1 VNWLGS
7 QFVKAAN
14 KMPEQ
19 IALVFGDHKIEYG
32 RLLEAVKRLA
42 AGLQSLGVQKGDR
55 VALMLPNLPHF
66 CISYYATLYIGA
78 VSVPINIMSSEKQ
91 LAWCLQHSNAKVIIS
106 WNGFL
111 AQLLSAVQAAPACER
126 ILLLGEKI
134 PNNCTSLT
142 QLTSASEPLSSPEE
156 VQPDE
161 PAVIQ
166 YTMGSADEELGA
178 VLSHAALLANAA
190 TCQEMFRVS
199 AEDRIAGVMPLFHP
213 LGQTLAMNAS
223 LLCGA
228 TLVLL
233 PRFSAPVVIDAIKK
247 QRITFMPAAPGMF
260 RALLDDQTPAEVDS
274 LKLCLSY
281 GGSLPE
287 ELLLAFEKKFN
298 TFILESYGLTEA
310 GPLVSANR
318 LNVDRKIGSVGLPL
332 LGVDVEIRNDQGALL
347 RPNQSGEIWINSPSV
362 MSGYH
367 QQPEQTAVRLK
378 GGWLFSGDMGYLDDD
393 HYLYIQERKDDII
406 LKGGFHIFSFE
417 VEAVIRQH
425 YEVAEVAVVA
435 IPDPIQGAEVKA
447 YVVRKQGG
455 TCGSEELIE
464 YCRNNLPYYKSPRY
478 VEFCDRLP
486 KSPTGRV
493 LKSQLRKQAAIGHKG
508 KESR

>member
-1 VNWLGS
+1 MNRLGS
-7 QFVKAAN
+7 QFVKVAN

-19 IALVFGDHKIEYG
+19 IALVFGDHKLEYG

-78 VSVPINIMSSEKQ
+78 VSVPLNIMSSEKQ
-91 LAWCLQHSNAKVIIS
+91 ITWCLQNSEARVIIS
-106 WNGFL
+106 WSGFL
-111 AQLLSAVQAAPACER
+111 AQVLSAVQAAPTCER
-126 ILLLGEKI
+126 IVLLGEKI
-134 PNNCTSLT
+134 PNSCTSLT
-142 QLTSASEPLSSPEE
+142 QLMANAEPLSSPVEFTA
-156 VQPDE
+156 DE

-166 YTMGSADEELGA
+166 YTMSSADEELGA
-178 VLSHAALLANAA
+178 VLAHTALLANAS
-190 TCQEMFRVS
+190 TCQEMFRIS
-199 AEDRIAGVMPLFHP
+199 ADDRVAGVMPLFHP

-223 LLCGA
+223 FLCGA

-233 PRFSAPVVIDAIKK
+233 PRFSATAVWDAVKK
-247 QRITFMPAAPGMF
+247 HRITFMPAAPGMF
-260 RALLDDQTPAEVDS
+260 RALLDEPAEEVDS

-332 LGVDVEIRNDQGALL
+332 LGVDVEIRNETGVSL
-347 RPNQSGEIWINSPSV
+347 RPNQSGEIWINSPAI
-362 MSGYH
+362 MSEYYH
-367 QQPEQTAVRLK
+367 QPEQTAARLK
-378 GGWLFSGDMGYLDDD
+378 NGWLFSGDMGYLDDD

-406 LKGGFHIFSFE
+406 IKGGFHIFSFE
-417 VEAVIRQH
+417 VETVIRQH
-425 YEVAEVAVVA
+425 FEVAEVAVVA
-435 IPDPIQGAEVKA
+435 IPDSIQGAEVKA

-478 VEFCDRLP
+478 VEFCERLP
-486 KSPTGRV
+486 KSATGRV
-493 LKSQLRKQAAIGHKG
+493 LKTQLRKQAAQGHKA
-508 KESR
+508 KDSR